1 MCVDGVAKS
10 EGSAED
16 ECQADQNQLEDA
28 DKLECARPIE
38 LVQLHRQLRC
48 TIYNMPGVLMKW
60 LLVPG

>member
-28 DKLECARPIE
+28 DKLEWKLAHGHDQ
-38 LVQLHRQLRC
+38 VLHLSKA
-48 TIYNMPGVLMKW
+48 MLAHLAG
-60 LLVPG
+60 